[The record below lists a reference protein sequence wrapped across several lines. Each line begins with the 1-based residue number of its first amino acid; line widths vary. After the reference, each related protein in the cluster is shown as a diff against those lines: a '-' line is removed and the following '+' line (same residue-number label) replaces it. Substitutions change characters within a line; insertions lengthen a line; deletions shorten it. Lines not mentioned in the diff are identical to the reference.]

1 MKLLG
6 GGMDGVGSNNKELLL
21 RKQLLL
27 MIYMEFLLYIIS
39 PKKIVNQLNEKYH
52 YKKCFFEL
60 LLIAMTIGLVTSLSI
75 FIATHWQLELR
86 QIRFPQKNI
95 SYFLMGVVVAPIIEE
110 FVFRAPLKRTKI
122 SFWCFGFG
130 FIYFSTIFLSKNH
143 SIYGFLGIGTLSLV
157 LVLLYRYKIYFK
169 LNRLVYL
176 SALLFGFVHLQNLDF
191 DYTSAFGAI
200 AYIFPICFGGLVL
213 SYIRLKY
220 SLLAAILFHSLHNLI
235 AYMLNI

>member
-1 MKLLG
+1 MG
-6 GGMDGVGSNNKELLL
+6 
-21 RKQLLL
+21 
-27 MIYMEFLLYIIS
+27 FLVSIIN
-39 PKKIVNQLNEKYH
+39 PKKIVNQLNEKYN
-52 YKKCFFEL
+52 YKKYFIDL
-60 LLIAMTIGLVTSLSI
+60 LFLSITVCLVTFLSI
-75 FIATHWQLELR
+75 FIANHWQLELR
-86 QIRFPQKNI
+86 QVRFPQKNI

-130 FIYFSTIFLSKNH
+130 LIYFSIRFLSKNH

-157 LVLLYRYKIYFK
+157 LVLLYRCKIHFK
-169 LNRLVYL
+169 LNGLVYL

-213 SYIRLKY
+213 SSIRLKY
-220 SLLAAILFHSLHNLI
+220 SLLAAILFHSLHNLVGY
-235 AYMLNI
+235 ALFLFG